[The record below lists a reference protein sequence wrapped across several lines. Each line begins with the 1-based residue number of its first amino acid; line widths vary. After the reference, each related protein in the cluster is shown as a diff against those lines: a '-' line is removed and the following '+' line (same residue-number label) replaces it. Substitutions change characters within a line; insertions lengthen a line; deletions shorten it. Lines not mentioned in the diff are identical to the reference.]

1 MDLSFLQFRADRIN
15 CYSLNSI
22 GPTAERLGGPKR
34 FLAVYLTF
42 AAVASSTMGYL
53 FNEASSIGASGAIF
67 GVVAVF
73 VIRHKKMVRDGN
85 ENLRQIALSVVSR
98 GIDSWGHVSKP
109 KCEST
114 TRDGRRVFMD
124 MAPLPLLLWCRNK
137 QLML

>member
-1 MDLSFLQFRADRIN
+1 IN

-98 GIDSWGHVSKP
+98 GIDSWGHGSDYIFGEFRLVAFL
-109 KCEST
+109 CEST